1 MKTALKTITIIFV
14 IVVILYLLVFLT
26 PAGLFTREMFNIT
39 GQFNTEHGEGVKLAE
54 SMSIDLSKLKLHHI
68 KVAEYC
74 GDGDCKDGCTI
85 GYFYMSDDYTEE
97 DAMKELGLGDRDGTY
112 FFKPKYSGSAEYV
125 VVGSQ
130 NYANGKIVEYR
141 ITGVA

>member
-1 MKTALKTITIIFV
+1 MKTALKTITVIFV
-14 IVVILYLLVFLT
+14 IVVILYLLLFLT

-39 GQFNTEHGEGVKLAE
+39 GQFNTQHGDGVEYAE
-54 SMSIDLSKLKLHHI
+54 RMSIDLSELKLHHI

-74 GDGDCKDGCTI
+74 GDDDCKDGCTI

-97 DAMKELGLGDRDGTY
+97 TAMKELGLGERDGNY
-112 FFKPKYSGSAEYV
+112 FFKPKYSGSAEFI

>member
-1 MKTALKTITIIFV
+1 MKTALKIITIVFV
-14 IVVILYLLVFLT
+14 IVVILYLLLFLT

-39 GQFNTEHGEGVKLAE
+39 GQFNTEHSDGVKYAE
-54 SMSIDLSKLKLHHI
+54 AMSIDLSDMKLHHI

-85 GYFYMSDDYTEE
+85 GYFYMSDECTEKE
-97 DAMKELGLGDRDGTY
+97 AMKELGLGERDGMY
-112 FFKPKYSGSAEYV
+112 FFQPKYSGSAEYI

-130 NYANGKIVEYR
+130 NYGNGKIVEYR

>member
-1 MKTALKTITIIFV
+1 MKTALKTITVIFV
-14 IVVILYLLVFLT
+14 IVVILYLLLFLT

-39 GQFNTEHGEGVKLAE
+39 GQLNTQYGDGVKYAE
-54 SMSIDLSKLKLHHI
+54 GMSIDLSKQELWHI

-97 DAMKELGLGDRDGTY
+97 DAMKELGLGERDGMY
-112 FFKPKYSGSAEYV
+112 FFKHKYSGSAEYI

>member
-1 MKTALKTITIIFV
+1 MKTALKTITVIFV
-14 IVVILYLLVFLT
+14 IVVILYLLLFLT

-39 GQFNTEHGEGVKLAE
+39 GQFNTQHGDGVEYAE
-54 SMSIDLSKLKLHHI
+54 RMSIDLSELKLHHI
-68 KVAEYC
+68 KVAECC

-97 DAMKELGLGDRDGTY
+97 TAMKELGLGERDGNY
-112 FFKPKYSGSAEYV
+112 FFKPKYSGSAEYI